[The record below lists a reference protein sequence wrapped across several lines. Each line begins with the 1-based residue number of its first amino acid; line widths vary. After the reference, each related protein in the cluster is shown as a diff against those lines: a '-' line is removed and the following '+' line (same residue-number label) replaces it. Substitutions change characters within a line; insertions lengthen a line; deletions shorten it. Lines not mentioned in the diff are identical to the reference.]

1 MGRRSLRLP
10 DRRRPS
16 PSELSS
22 LASLTSSPPLP
33 AQQQEKSQETTGIR
47 AFLIDNGFGEFFH
60 SIVDDHGI
68 GTMED
73 LCDDHLLSDHDLTT
87 DVGMDAEQ
95 IEAFRA
101 AISVVQE
108 N

>member
-1 MGRRSLRLP
+1 MGSGSGIGPLQKTPQLE
-10 DRRRPS
+10 PS
-16 PSELSS
+16 VE
-22 LASLTSSPPLP
+22 
-33 AQQQEKSQETTGIR
+33 E
-47 AFLIDNGFGEFFH
+47 FH